1 MFTPP
6 ADASEIRAA
15 MGDAPLPP
23 PYSADPKDGPVESC
37 SPLGKLLVLAF
48 VVVAIS
54 YLVWR
59 VTTINQLHPVFSWL
73 LYGAEAYGVAGALVH
88 IFITWRL
95 TQRVAPP
102 APAGLAVDVFVTC
115 YNEPVSMLRRTL
127 LLARDMDYP
136 HQTWLL
142 DDGNRAEMRA
152 LAASLGVHYLA
163 RSDNKHA
170 KAGNLNNALAHTHG
184 AFIAMFDA
192 DHAPRRD
199 FLLKTLGYFLD
210 PKVALV
216 QTPQE
221 FFNLNS
227 FQHRVSSR
235 TRRMWTEQS
244 LFFKVLQRGKD
255 YWNAAFFCG
264 TCAVVRRQS
273 IDHIGGFAVG
283 TVTEDLHT
291 SIKLHK
297 AGLLSVYHAES
308 LAFGIAPAQIEPFL
322 AQRVR
327 WGQGAMQV
335 LRQEGVLLTPHL
347 TVAQKINYLAS
358 MTTYFDGWQ
367 KAIFWLAP
375 VVVLL
380 TGWMPIDAN
389 GWIFLC
395 WFLPFFLLSI
405 AAFEEMS
412 RGYGNIVMTEQY
424 NFARFAAFAWA
435 TLGLLIGPRKFR
447 VTNKSMSQRHQAF
460 LQVLPQWL
468 LMGLSVAAVLWGCWQ
483 WWHGPYLPVYAFYFN
498 LAWVSVNL
506 VCGIGLMRHIARTE
520 RFHQRN
526 EYRFDL
532 PLPLAVG
539 DWGEDAFQLAQRK
552 PSLTIDNISSDGC
565 HVQGAFPDGVRPGQS
580 LTGLVHMPGGAQQV
594 RLDVVQSQALQGEGH
609 SDEQAVRCK
618 LQWASDAAR
627 DNVEQLLFGND
638 LQWHLQSLE
647 ERGSTP
653 SQWLLGRWIRLQSV
667 QRVHWQLCDVN
678 YQVGKSLQFALGMVA
693 MPRDGEAPQRLVL
706 LQPVPAGS
714 LAQLVLKNNDQLRRI
729 LCKLDKVQSLH
740 STAGTM
746 YLAAMTQVLV
756 VVPGQQAGT
765 SRPAASDRREDA
777 CEPQAIPA

>member
-1 MFTPP
+1 MSRSFP
-6 ADASEIRAA
+6 
-15 MGDAPLPP
+15 DAPAARGSAPGP
-23 PYSADPKDGPVESC
+23 KPYSADPREGESERC
-37 SPLGKLLVLAF
+37 SVLGMVLVLAF
-48 VVVAIS
+48 VAVAVG
-54 YLVWR
+54 YLIWR
-59 VTTINQLHPVFSWL
+59 TTTINQLHPVFSWL
-73 LYGAEAYGVAGALVH
+73 LYAAEAYGVVGALVH
-88 IFITWRL
+88 IFIMWRL
-95 TQRVAPP
+95 TKRVPP
-102 APAGLAVDVFVTC
+102 AAPDGLSVDVFVTC
-115 YNEPVSMLRRTL
+115 FNEPVSMLRRTL

-142 DDGNRAEMRA
+142 DDGNRPEMRG
-152 LAASLGVHYLA
+152 LADSLGVHYLTRA
-163 RSDNKHA
+163 DNAHA
-170 KAGNLNNALAHTHG
+170 KAGNLNNALAHTQG
-184 AFIAMFDA
+184 DFIALFDA

-199 FLLKTLGYFLD
+199 FLVKTLGYFLD

-227 FQHRVSSR
+227 FQHRVSHR
-235 TRRMWTEQS
+235 THRMWTEQS

-335 LRQEGVLLTPHL
+335 LRKEGVLLTPHL
-347 TVAQKINYLAS
+347 TLAQKINYLAS

-389 GWIFLC
+389 GWVFLC
-395 WFLPFFLLSI
+395 WFAPFFLLSI

-435 TLGLLIGPRKFR
+435 TLGLLMGPRKFR
-447 VTNKSMSQRHQAF
+447 VTNKSMSQRQQAF
-460 LQVLPQWL
+460 LQVLPQWA
-468 LMGLSVAAVLWGCWQ
+468 LMGLSVAAVLWGSWQ
-483 WWHGPYLPVYAFYFN
+483 WYHGPYLPVYAFWFN
-498 LAWVSVNL
+498 LAWVVVNL

-520 RFHQRN
+520 RYHQRN
-526 EYRFDL
+526 EYRFDV

-539 DWGEDAFQLAQRK
+539 GWGEDAHSLAQRK

-565 HVQGAFPDGVRPGQS
+565 HVNGLFPWGVRPGQS
-580 LTGLVHMPGGAQQV
+580 LAGLVHMPGGVQPV
-594 RLDVVQSQALQGEGH
+594 RLDVVESHAMQGDGY

-618 LQWASDAAR
+618 LQWANDAAR

-653 SQWLLGRWIRLQSV
+653 SQWLLGHWVQLKSV
-667 QRVHWQLCDVN
+667 QAERWQLCDVS
-678 YQVGKSLQFALGMVA
+678 YQVGHQLHAAMGMVA
-693 MPRDGEAPQRLVL
+693 MPRNGDAPQRLVL
-706 LQPVPAGS
+706 LQPVPVGS
-714 LAQLVLKNNDQLRRI
+714 LAQLVLQRPGNVRRI
-729 LCKLDKVQSLH
+729 LCKLDKVQDLQ
-740 STAGTM
+740 STAGAM
-746 YLAAMTQVLV
+746 YLASMEQVLMV
-756 VVPGQQAGT
+756 MPGQQTDAGRT
-765 SRPAASDRREDA
+765 SHSQSREDA
-777 CEPQAIPA
+777 CEPQAIPV